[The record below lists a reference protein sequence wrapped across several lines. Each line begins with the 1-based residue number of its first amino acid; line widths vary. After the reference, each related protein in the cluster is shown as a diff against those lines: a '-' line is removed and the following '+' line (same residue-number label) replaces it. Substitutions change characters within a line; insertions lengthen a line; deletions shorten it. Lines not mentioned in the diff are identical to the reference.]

1 MQKPSISALGSLRS
15 VFCQSG
21 RHASFLFPNWD
32 AVWMFKMIWCYFFA
46 TITICS
52 VHYMAAVCFSLS
64 PLSLQFPQ
72 TQRLMELQLM
82 EGGCPP
88 TVDTV
93 HLWGYTHKMT
103 LSFRSG
109 WSGVNNI
116 HTQVYLCQARVK
128 GRSSTNEH
136 SWFFAD
142 HAFKNRMT

>member
-32 AVWMFKMIWCYFFA
+32 AMWMFKMIWCYFFA

-82 EGGCPP
+82 EAAAHPQWTRYTCEAIP
-88 TVDTV
+88 TRWHSPFGLADLVS
-93 HLWGYTHKMT
+93 Y
-103 LSFRSG
+103 
-109 WSGVNNI
+109 NI